1 MSTKTTFKAESL
13 VAVVDVRDDLV
24 TIVLEGISDGRNPN
38 VFFENMMNA
47 IAVEIGA
54 RPIEID
60 LRGLEYMNSGTV
72 AALVNMTRD
81 LDAKGVNTL
90 LKFDP
95 SINWQRTNARCMK
108 AIARCLKHLR
118 VDG

>member
-13 VAVVDVRDDLV
+13 VAVVDVRDDLL

-38 VFFENMMNA
+38 IFFENMMTA
-47 IAVEIGA
+47 IGFQIGE
-54 RPIEID
+54 RKIEID

-72 AALVNMTRD
+72 AAIVNMTRG
-81 LDAKGVNTL
+81 LDAKGVTTL
-90 LKFDP
+90 LKYDS

-108 AIARCLKHLR
+108 AIARSLKHLR